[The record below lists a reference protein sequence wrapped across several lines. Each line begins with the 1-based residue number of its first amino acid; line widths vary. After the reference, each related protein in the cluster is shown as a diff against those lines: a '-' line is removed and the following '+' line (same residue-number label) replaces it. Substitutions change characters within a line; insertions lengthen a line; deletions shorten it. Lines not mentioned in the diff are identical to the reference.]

1 MTRLRQGETFV
12 LSQQQIAHFDAFG
25 FVVLHGLL
33 DDAEAAA
40 LTAEATAALGD
51 AFGRIGTDIDP
62 EGTGGIRGDY
72 LPLSVDRTPL
82 SQSLIADDP
91 RLFQGSAELLGGP
104 TVPTPPIATCF
115 QHDRRFDGLSD
126 DVVECSLGCLSRD
139 ERLRQASGRWV
150 PGRPDPQEF
159 VPGDVAAIRVGAG
172 KPILIRSW
180 QTDTHGGTHRVLF
193 EPRGLR
199 QHPMKTLDLVDLTCA
214 VPYFIPTTAAIG
226 VLASHPPDHDL
237 QQRLR
242 LPFDRVL
249 VVFGA
254 DLELDPRTHR
264 WPSDYPHR
272 QLPRHSIARQVIDRG
287 GFVSGMMLL
296 ADQAGRLRDDL
307 LWIVA
312 ANPDPT
318 LPWPASLDRVRGVL
332 RGWRSASTLAPLVTN
347 LAAAVAWGA
356 WQPPAAPLPLPD
368 PESRRWRK
376 AVKRGV
382 FRRREPRG
390 DAVGVHVLDLGRT
403 PTQTRHISDPGE
415 TTTARRNSPITHL
428 RGGHFRRV
436 RVGPRNDWH
445 YDVRWIA
452 PTLVRGDQPAGER
465 LVIRCLPPPP
475 AWNRTPDLSD
485 PQALDPQASSRGGG
499 PSPVS
504 LPGPDGPHALDIP

>member
-1 MTRLRQGETFV
+1 MVQLDPSPLGHLSYEADRLQ
-12 LSQQQIAHFDAFG
+12 
-25 FVVLHGLL
+25 
-33 DDAEAAA
+33 
-40 LTAEATAALGD
+40 ALG
-51 AFGRIGTDIDP
+51 
-62 EGTGGIRGDY
+62 E
-72 LPLSVDRTPL
+72 
-82 SQSLIADDP
+82 
-91 RLFQGSAELLGGP
+91 
-104 TVPTPPIATCF
+104 F
-115 QHDRRFDGLSD
+115 QHDRRFDGLTD

-172 KPILIRSW
+172 KPILIRGW
-180 QTDTHGGTHRVLF
+180 QTDTGGGMHRFMF
-193 EPRGLR
+193 ELRDLR

-226 VLASHPPDHDL
+226 VLASHPPDQDL
-237 QQRLR
+237 LRRLR
-242 LPFDRVL
+242 LPFDRVR

-287 GFVSGMMLL
+287 GFVSGMVLL

-318 LPWPASLDRVRGVL
+318 LPWPANLDRVRGVL

-347 LAAAVAWGA
+347 IAAAVAWGA

-368 PESRRWRK
+368 PESRQWRK

-382 FRRREPRG
+382 FRRREPPG

-403 PTQTRHISDPGE
+403 PTQTRHIPDPGE
-415 TTTARRNSPITHL
+415 TTTASRNSPIPHL

-436 RVGPRNDWH
+436 RVGPRNDWN

-465 LVIRCLPPPP
+465 LVIRRLPPPP
-475 AWNRTPDLSD
+475 AWNRTPHFFD
-485 PQALDPQASSRGGG
+485 PQALDPQASSRSG